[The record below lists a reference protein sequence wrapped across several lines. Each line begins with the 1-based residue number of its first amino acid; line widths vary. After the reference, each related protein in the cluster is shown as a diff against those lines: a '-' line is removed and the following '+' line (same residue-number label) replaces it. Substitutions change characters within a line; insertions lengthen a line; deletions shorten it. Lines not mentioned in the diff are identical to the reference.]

1 MKLFDFMYHSNCLY
15 RLMGRN
21 WNVIFFRKVTV
32 VHFTDQNRISKTV
45 YCIRCVMVCKIAF
58 PNWNVKITLLHASI
72 VVIYYIKLFQTGAD
86 RHNGN
91 LMSLLLLV
99 AETNINFFFLASLLL
114 KERNENKSI
123 HLCYPCHTIF
133 LFTNIAINI
142 NIFCLL
148 LIFFKLGY
156 LTFFVSIWILVLLI
170 YLLKSEIMM
179 KNDIKS

>member
-1 MKLFDFMYHSNCLY
+1 MYHCN
-15 RLMGRN
+15 RLHCSVGRN
-21 WNVIFFRKVTV
+21 RNALCLRTVTA

-45 YCIRCVMVCKIAF
+45 YCIRCAMVCKIAF
-58 PNWNVKITLLHASI
+58 PNWNAKITLLHASI

-99 AETNINFFFLASLLL
+99 AETNIKFFFLASLLL
-114 KERNENKSI
+114 KERNKNKSI